1 MRFTADNAPRHA
13 VSSRRGCRCSQ
24 NVLQIFDVTIQYI
37 QYISFRWN
45 RYFTM
50 CDRVSI
56 RRVSIDRGF
65 RSGQMDFHRHSR
77 TPTLLP
83 RKFLPSP
90 PPRRIHSYAETTL
103 KASRWRVH
111 FSAIGVDGMPVTD
124 GLARVDTHFSI
135 KSPADELYRLIKQA
149 KVTSSSQN

>member
-1 MRFTADNAPRHA
+1 
-13 VSSRRGCRCSQ
+13 
-24 NVLQIFDVTIQYI
+24 
-37 QYISFRWN
+37 
-45 RYFTM
+45 
-50 CDRVSI
+50 
-56 RRVSIDRGF
+56 
-65 RSGQMDFHRHSR
+65 MDFHRHSR

>member
-1 MRFTADNAPRHA
+1 MFAERFANFRRDNSIYSIYF
-13 VSSRRGCRCSQ
+13 VSVESIFHRRRDG
-24 NVLQIFDVTIQYI
+24 
-37 QYISFRWN
+37 
-45 RYFTM
+45 
-50 CDRVSI
+50 VSI

-90 PPRRIHSYAETTL
+90 PLPRRIHSYAETAL

-111 FSAIGVDGMPVTD
+111 FSAIGVDGMSVTD